1 MLLLLLRLLSVALR
15 VQLFNVIMTDSI
27 ETILA
32 RIEAKQDAMME
43 KLDRLEKTT
52 DTHWK
57 KIAELETK
65 LALVEQRQGP
75 RLHILTWV
83 IGVVAALSFIMAV
96 ADRIYLNNIAP

>member
-1 MLLLLLRLLSVALR
+1 M
-15 VQLFNVIMTDSI
+15 DSI

-65 LALVEQRQGP
+65 LAVLEQRQGP
-75 RLHILTWV
+75 RVHWLTVVVGLVAIIGFILA
-83 IGVVAALSFIMAV
+83 IS
-96 ADRIYLNNIAP
+96 DRIYVNQ

>member
-1 MLLLLLRLLSVALR
+1 M
-15 VQLFNVIMTDSI
+15 DSI

-65 LALVEQRQGP
+65 LAVLEQRQGP
-75 RLHILTWV
+75 RVHWLTVIVGIVAVVGFILA
-83 IGVVAALSFIMAV
+83 I
-96 ADRIYLNNIAP
+96 ADRMYVNQ

>member
-1 MLLLLLRLLSVALR
+1 MSDA
-15 VQLFNVIMTDSI
+15 I

-65 LALVEQRQGP
+65 LAVLEQRQGP
-75 RLHILTWV
+75 KIHWLTIVVGLVAIL
-83 IGVVAALSFIMAV
+83 GFIIAV
-96 ADRIYLNNIAP
+96 GDRIYLNN

>member
-1 MLLLLLRLLSVALR
+1 MSEA
-15 VQLFNVIMTDSI
+15 I

-65 LALVEQRQGP
+65 LAVLEQRQGP
-75 RLHILTWV
+75 RVHWITW
-83 IGVVAALSFIMAV
+83 IVAIVAGLGFIMAI
-96 ADRIYLNNIAP
+96 ADRLYISNLTP

>member
-1 MLLLLLRLLSVALR
+1 MSDA
-15 VQLFNVIMTDSI
+15 I

-65 LALVEQRQGP
+65 LAVLEQRQGP
-75 RLHILTWV
+75 QVHWLTYA
-83 IGVVAALSFIMAV
+83 IGVIAIMGFIAAFAKYVVI
-96 ADRIYLNNIAP
+96 

>member
-1 MLLLLLRLLSVALR
+1 MSE
-15 VQLFNVIMTDSI
+15 QI
-27 ETILA
+27 EIILA

-65 LALVEQRQGP
+65 LALLEQRQGP
-75 RLHILTWV
+75 AVHWTGIV
-83 IGVVAALSFIMAV
+83 GPIIGIVAL
-96 ADRIYLNNIAP
+96 IAAYVTYIVK

>member
-1 MLLLLLRLLSVALR
+1 VSEA
-15 VQLFNVIMTDSI
+15 I

-65 LALVEQRQGP
+65 LAVLEQRQGP
-75 RLHILTWV
+75 RVHWLTV
-83 IGVVAALSFIMAV
+83 VVGLVAIIGFIVAIT
-96 ADRIYLNNIAP
+96 DRFYVNQ

>member
-1 MLLLLLRLLSVALR
+1 M
-15 VQLFNVIMTDSI
+15 DSI

-65 LALVEQRQGP
+65 LAVLEQRQGP
-75 RLHILTWV
+75 RVHWLTV
-83 IGVVAALSFIMAV
+83 VVGVVAIVGFVLAI
-96 ADRIYLNNIAP
+96 ADRMFVNK

>member
-1 MLLLLLRLLSVALR
+1 VSDA
-15 VQLFNVIMTDSI
+15 I

-65 LALVEQRQGP
+65 LAVLEQRQGP
-75 RLHILTWV
+75 RVHWITIVVGIVAIVGFILA
-83 IGVVAALSFIMAV
+83 I
-96 ADRIYLNNIAP
+96 ADRMFVNQ

>member
-1 MLLLLLRLLSVALR
+1 M
-15 VQLFNVIMTDSI
+15 DSI

-65 LALVEQRQGP
+65 LAVLEQRQGP
-75 RLHILTWV
+75 RVHWLTVIVGIVAV
-83 IGVVAALSFIMAV
+83 IGFILAI
-96 ADRIYLNNIAP
+96 ADRMYVNQ

>member
-1 MLLLLLRLLSVALR
+1 M
-15 VQLFNVIMTDSI
+15 DSI

-65 LALVEQRQGP
+65 LAVLEQRQGP
-75 RLHILTWV
+75 RVHWLTV
-83 IGVVAALSFIMAV
+83 VVGVVAIVGFVLAI
-96 ADRIYLNNIAP
+96 ADRMFVNQ

>member
-1 MLLLLLRLLSVALR
+1 MSDA
-15 VQLFNVIMTDSI
+15 I

-65 LALVEQRQGP
+65 LAVLEQRQGP
-75 RLHILTWV
+75 RVHWITVVVGIVAIVGFILA
-83 IGVVAALSFIMAV
+83 I
-96 ADRIYLNNIAP
+96 ADRMFVNQ

>member
-1 MLLLLLRLLSVALR
+1 MP
-15 VQLFNVIMTDSI
+15 DSI

-65 LALVEQRQGP
+65 LAVLEQRQGP
-75 RLHILTWV
+75 KVHWLTIVVGLVAIL
-83 IGVVAALSFIMAV
+83 GFIIAV
-96 ADRIYLNNIAP
+96 GDRIYLNQ

>member
-1 MLLLLLRLLSVALR
+1 MSDA
-15 VQLFNVIMTDSI
+15 I

-65 LALVEQRQGP
+65 LAVLEQRQGP
-75 RLHILTWV
+75 RVHWLTV
-83 IGVVAALSFIMAV
+83 VVGVVAIVGFVLAI
-96 ADRIYLNNIAP
+96 ADRMFVNQ

>member
-1 MLLLLLRLLSVALR
+1 
-15 VQLFNVIMTDSI
+15 MTESI

-65 LALVEQRQGP
+65 LAVLEQRQGP
-75 RLHILTWV
+75 KVHWLTIVVGLVAIL
-83 IGVVAALSFIMAV
+83 GFIIAV
-96 ADRIYLNNIAP
+96 GDRIYLNN

>member
-1 MLLLLLRLLSVALR
+1 MSEA
-15 VQLFNVIMTDSI
+15 I

-65 LALVEQRQGP
+65 LAVLEQRQGP
-75 RLHILTWV
+75 RVHWVTWV
-83 IGVVAALSFIMAV
+83 VAIVAALGFVLAV
-96 ADRIYLNNIAP
+96 ADRLYITNLTP

>member
-1 MLLLLLRLLSVALR
+1 MP
-15 VQLFNVIMTDSI
+15 DSI

-65 LALVEQRQGP
+65 LAVLEQRQGP
-75 RLHILTWV
+75 KVHWLTIVVGLVAIL
-83 IGVVAALSFIMAV
+83 GFIIAV
-96 ADRIYLNNIAP
+96 GDRIYLNN

>member
-1 MLLLLLRLLSVALR
+1 M
-15 VQLFNVIMTDSI
+15 DSI

-65 LALVEQRQGP
+65 LAVLEQRQGP
-75 RLHILTWV
+75 KVHWLTVIVGLVAVVGFILA
-83 IGVVAALSFIMAV
+83 I
-96 ADRIYLNNIAP
+96 ADRIYVNQ

>member
-1 MLLLLLRLLSVALR
+1 MSEA
-15 VQLFNVIMTDSI
+15 I

-65 LALVEQRQGP
+65 LAVLEQRQGP
-75 RLHILTWV
+75 RVHWITWIV
-83 IGVVAALSFIMAV
+83 AIVAALGFVMAI
-96 ADRIYLNNIAP
+96 ADRLYISNLTP

>member
-1 MLLLLLRLLSVALR
+1 
-15 VQLFNVIMTDSI
+15 MTDSI
-27 ETILA
+27 EAILA

-65 LALVEQRQGP
+65 LALLEQRQGP
-75 RLHILTWV
+75 QVHWLTWAIGAMAILGFIAAFAKYVV
-83 IGVVAALSFIMAV
+83 I
-96 ADRIYLNNIAP
+96 

>member
-1 MLLLLLRLLSVALR
+1 VSDA
-15 VQLFNVIMTDSI
+15 I

-65 LALVEQRQGP
+65 LAVLEQRQGP
-75 RLHILTWV
+75 RVHWITVVVGIVAIVGFILA
-83 IGVVAALSFIMAV
+83 I
-96 ADRIYLNNIAP
+96 ADRMFVNQ

>member
-1 MLLLLLRLLSVALR
+1 MSEA
-15 VQLFNVIMTDSI
+15 I

-65 LALVEQRQGP
+65 LAVLEQRQGP
-75 RLHILTWV
+75 RVHWITWLV
-83 IGVVAALSFIMAV
+83 AIVAALGFIMAI
-96 ADRIYLNNIAP
+96 ADRLYISNLTP

>member
-1 MLLLLLRLLSVALR
+1 MSEA
-15 VQLFNVIMTDSI
+15 I

-65 LALVEQRQGP
+65 LAVLEQRQGP
-75 RLHILTWV
+75 RVHWVTWIV
-83 IGVVAALSFIMAV
+83 AIVAALGFILAI
-96 ADRIYLNNIAP
+96 ADRLYISNLTP

>member
-1 MLLLLLRLLSVALR
+1 M
-15 VQLFNVIMTDSI
+15 DSI

-65 LALVEQRQGP
+65 LAVLEQRQGP
-75 RLHILTWV
+75 KVHWLTVVVGLVAIIGFILA
-83 IGVVAALSFIMAV
+83 IS
-96 ADRIYLNNIAP
+96 DRIYVNQ

>member
-1 MLLLLLRLLSVALR
+1 MSDA
-15 VQLFNVIMTDSI
+15 I

-65 LALVEQRQGP
+65 LAVLEQRQGP
-75 RLHILTWV
+75 RVHWLT
-83 IGVVAALSFIMAV
+83 VVVGIVAIVGFVLAI
-96 ADRIYLNNIAP
+96 ADRMFVNQ

>member
-1 MLLLLLRLLSVALR
+1 MSE
-15 VQLFNVIMTDSI
+15 SI

-65 LALVEQRQGP
+65 LAVLEQRQP
-75 RLHILTWV
+75 AKVPFITWLV
-83 IGVVAALSFIMAV
+83 GIIAVLAFVLAV
-96 ADRIYLNNIAP
+96 ADRLYLSNLTP

>member
-1 MLLLLLRLLSVALR
+1 M
-15 VQLFNVIMTDSI
+15 DSI

-65 LALVEQRQGP
+65 LAVLEQRQGP
-75 RLHILTWV
+75 RVHWVTIVVVLVAIL
-83 IGVVAALSFIMAV
+83 GFIIAV
-96 ADRIYLNNIAP
+96 ADRIYLNQ